1 MKELKVEEFIN
12 QIASTD
18 PTRGGGSVSAFSGSL
33 GVSLL
38 LMVARLMR
46 NKEKFVEYHDT
57 LDNMIETLDKVKDMF
72 IGYVDQDSDAFNEV
86 MNAFKLPKDSENERV
101 IRKESIQQAFIKASL
116 IPLQVMQ
123 RVNDVA
129 NIASEL
135 LSMCP
140 PSFISDGQ
148 VGVLML
154 NSCFEG
160 ARKNVLINIESIED
174 EHQKQQIQIKVD
186 EASSQW
192 KYYLQQIDL

>member
-86 MNAFKLPKDSENERV
+86 MNAFKLPKDDENERV